1 MAGVMA
7 ICAYCKIKFNGYSM
21 RLIAGNIAVCIFIIM
36 GVAWYPHQGAH
47 IKFYC
52 NTQSGSNLNAFH
64 TLNAAI
70 IF

>member
-21 RLIAGNIAVCIFIIM
+21 LIAGNIAVCIFIIM

-47 IKFYC
+47 KV
-52 NTQSGSNLNAFH
+52 L
-64 TLNAAI
+64 L
-70 IF
+70 